1 MFPGLD
7 TAQSKDLRSLKKVS
21 KELKGCGWAQDT
33 TGNFS
38 FIKKYRVR
46 NEPEILK
53 EFKIDGEFPDLEGY
67 FIWLT
72 PAGVEIQKVRDDPAN
87 GIGLYR
93 IMDGGKKLGLIW
105 GAQPPTSEVLTHLS
119 IAQRRGKIPLSIIHC
134 HMEVLIKLEE
144 RFGKELRMSLPSWVG
159 WVHSLPP
166 GSRDLARTASK
177 RSEKFDI
184 MIWES
189 HGICAVGSEP
199 ADALE
204 VVKRLGEWAVEM
216 SGN

>member
-1 MFPGLD
+1 
-7 TAQSKDLRSLKKVS
+7 LRSLKKIS

-38 FIKKYRVR
+38 FIKKYKVR
-46 NEPEILK
+46 NEPEIIDV
-53 EFKIDGEFPDLEGY
+53 FKIDVDFPELVGLY
-67 FIWLT
+67 IWLT
-72 PAGVEIQKVRDDPAN
+72 PAGIEISKVRDDPEK

-119 IAQRRGKIPLSIIHC
+119 VAQKRGESQLSIIHC
-134 HMEVLIKLEE
+134 HMERVLALEE

-159 WVHSLPP
+159 WAHSLPP
-166 GSRDLARTASK
+166 GSVDLAKTVSK

-184 MIWES
+184 MIWEG
-189 HGICAVGSEP
+189 HGICAIGSDPVHAMELVRKLGNW
-199 ADALE
+199 ALE
-204 VVKRLGEWAVEM
+204 MNGE
-216 SGN
+216 

>member
-7 TAQSKDLRSLKKVS
+7 TAQSKDLRSLKKVA
-21 KELKGCGWAQDT
+21 KELKSCGWAKDT

-38 FIKKYRVR
+38 LIKKYRVR
-46 NEPEILK
+46 KEPEIIN
-53 EFKIDGEFPDLEGY
+53 EFKIDGDFPELAGY

-72 PAGVEIQKVRDDPAN
+72 PAGTEIEKVRDDPEN

-93 IMDGGKKLGLIW
+93 ILDGGSKLGLIW

-119 IAQRRGKIPLSIIHC
+119 IARTRGKTPLSIIHC
-134 HMEVLIKLEE
+134 HMDRVIKLEE
-144 RFGKELRMSLPSWVG
+144 RFGKEIRMSLPSWVG

-166 GSRDLARTASK
+166 GSRDLARTAAK
-177 RSEKFDI
+177 RAEKFDI

-199 ADALE
+199 VDALE
-204 VVKRLGEWAVEM
+204 IVQKLGEWAAEM
-216 SGN
+216 GGD